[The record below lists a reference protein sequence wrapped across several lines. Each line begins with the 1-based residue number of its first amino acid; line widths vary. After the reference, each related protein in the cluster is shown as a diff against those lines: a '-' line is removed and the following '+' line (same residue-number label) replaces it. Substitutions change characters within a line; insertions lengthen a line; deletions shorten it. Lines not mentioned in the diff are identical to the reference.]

1 MTKDANF
8 LEFICKEETS
18 EEQNILATER
28 LELSTPALLARCSNR
43 LSYAAI
49 FQTKNQIINVFIH
62 TIVTK
67 RKTSTLPLKLF
78 IASFLARFY
87 NQ

>member
-8 LEFICKEETS
+8 LEFIRKEETS
-18 EEQNILATER
+18 QEQNILTTER
-28 LELSTPALLARCSNR
+28 LELSTSALLARCSNR

-49 FQTKNQIINVFIH
+49 FLTTNQIINVFIN

-78 IASFLARFY
+78 IVPFLARLY